1 MSDMITLSDSTRKT
15 HRKPDSF
22 REKKNDDAQGSI
34 RYRRRQIEDKDAEQ
48 EIKEYE
54 RENDSGTDRVY

>member
-1 MSDMITLSDSTRKT
+1 MITSSDSTRKT
-15 HRKPDSF
+15 HRKPEPF
-22 REKKNDDAQGSI
+22 REKKNDESHGGI

-54 RENDSGTDRVY
+54 RENGTGTDRVY